1 MIYFLRHGL
10 DDETYIGGWS
20 DVDLVDEGVEQ
31 VREICSLLSKLPIK
45 KIISSDINRA
55 KTTSKIVSEYL
66 NIPVEYSDKLREL
79 DKGDLTGMDKSLAFT
94 LYPEYMGE
102 LTVYDRFP
110 NGESLM
116 DLYDRVKILLEEIK
130 EWNEVLIVTHRGVIN
145 MIYFIME
152 NRLPDYD
159 KKQFGVTHAS
169 VHGYDSGKRAI
180 KKLGGK

>member
-10 DDETYIGGWS
+10 DDENYIGGWS

-31 VREICSLLSKLPIK
+31 VREICSLLRKLPIK
-45 KIISSDINRA
+45 KIISSDIKRA

-66 NIPVEYSDKLREL
+66 NIPVEYSDKLREV

-110 NGESLM
+110 NG
-116 DLYDRVKILLEEIK
+116 
-130 EWNEVLIVTHRGVIN
+130 LI
-145 MIYFIME
+145 
-152 NRLPDYD
+152 
-159 KKQFGVTHAS
+159 
-169 VHGYDSGKRAI
+169 
-180 KKLGGK
+180 